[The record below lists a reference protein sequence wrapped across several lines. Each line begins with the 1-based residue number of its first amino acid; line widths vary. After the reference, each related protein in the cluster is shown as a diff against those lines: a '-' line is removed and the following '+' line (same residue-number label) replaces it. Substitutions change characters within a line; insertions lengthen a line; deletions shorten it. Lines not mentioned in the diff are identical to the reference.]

1 MKAFWAEKN
10 PAGLVRL
17 ANLATL
23 GKEVDEKEDYT
34 PDYHWCI
41 DAVLSEH
48 STLDWASIVFVDQI
62 RTDVVSQI
70 VRHTKFL
77 PRFAVQS
84 WRPDWTGKPRP
95 RTPEENRILAS
106 KWTPRALQV
115 MGRERLCFMAMSETR
130 EYVTFEM
137 RAALINS
144 DDTFMKAVGLSMV
157 PACVYRFGC
166 PYKKSCGFWIRFI
179 GDVPVI
185 RLSSILRRYVE
196 YDEYHIRK
204 CQKNS

>member
-23 GKEVDEKEDYT
+23 GKEVDEEKEYD
-34 PDYHWCI
+34 PDFSWCT

-48 STLDWASIVFVDQI
+48 STLDWASIVFVDQV
-62 RTDVVSQI
+62 RTDVVSQL
-70 VRHTKFL
+70 VRHTKIL

-95 RTPEENRILAS
+95 RTPEEKRLLAS
-106 KWTPRALQV
+106 KWTPRALQA
-115 MGRERLCFMAMSETR
+115 MGRERLCYKAMNETR
-130 EYVTFEM
+130 EYVAFEM
-137 RAALINS
+137 RDALVKS
-144 DDTFMKAVGLSMV
+144 DDAFMKAVGLSMV

-166 PYKKSCGFWIRFI
+166 PFKKSCGFWDRFLADRPLLKFSTI
-179 GDVPVI
+179 P
-185 RLSSILRRYVE
+185 RRYVE
-196 YDEYHIRK
+196 YDEYHIK
-204 CQKNS
+204 K